1 MKITR
6 NQLRRIIREESG
18 RLNERRPRRKELAAD
33 LEAAVASGEASEEQ
47 FQGMIRMMKSEKE
60 NADTLA
66 DGYYALQRIGQEDPA
81 LRTAMVQGGL
91 WTDPEFKAAYKL
103 AQGLKT
109 GNWE

>member
-6 NQLRRIIREESG
+6 NQLRRIVREESR
-18 RLNERRPRRKELAAD
+18 RLNERPRRKELVAD

-47 FQGMIRMMKSEKE
+47 LRGMIRMMKAEKE

-66 DGYYALQRIGQEDPA
+66 TGYDALARSSNAHPA
-81 LRTAMVQGGL
+81 LKDAIVQSGL
-91 WTDPEFKAAYKL
+91 ASDPEFRAGLKL